1 MTVRPLF
8 NAGKKVVGRIS
19 TDADSTQAN
28 WARESGFQS
37 VRQRSRSSRREAYG
51 SADRQLDTRNVFI
64 VGPDG
69 KIVARM
75 MKFNVLAA
83 DAYTELGTDVSECPE
98 IARPIALRV
107 TAIDAPAAAGRA
119 LALELYDAAVAAAA
133 PGPATARAVDALPI
147 ERGSRLW
154 IFAFGK
160 AARPMA
166 AAAVTSTLRSL
177 HSIVGGLIVAPD
189 DAPSP
194 YPTIVSMRGDHP
206 LPGRHSFDA
215 SAKIAEI
222 ASGRRGSDVA
232 IVLLSGGA
240 SSLIGAP
247 VRAINESDFVVL
259 QELLLGSGL
268 DIAATNLVRKRFSR
282 WGAGRLALALAP
294 ATTHCLAISDV
305 AGDDLSVI
313 GSGPCIPDGSSVA
326 DVTNLLQRANLFA
339 RLPAACRDYLTG
351 VTRVTVPETP
361 AKSHP
366 AFAHITARVIG
377 NNRLALDG
385 VASKAEELRLATSI
399 APERLEGEAAR
410 AGETIARRRCRG
422 VAGREQRVLRMG
434 RQPTVTLASPHGAT
448 SMGGAA
454 DRSSRSPRRDASPGR
469 RRRGRYR
476 CSRPARRPRRR
487 HRCGR
492 SDRRPHDVER
502 RGEGGRDLAGARRA
516 RVVGAARG
524 ERADPTPRH
533 GHERERRRRRSDL
546 PLTRA
551 DSRLA

>member
-1 MTVRPLF
+1 
-8 NAGKKVVGRIS
+8 
-19 TDADSTQAN
+19 
-28 WARESGFQS
+28 
-37 VRQRSRSSRREAYG
+37 
-51 SADRQLDTRNVFI
+51 
-64 VGPDG
+64 
-69 KIVARM
+69 
-75 MKFNVLAA
+75 
-83 DAYTELGTDVSECPE
+83 
-98 IARPIALRV
+98 V

-339 RLPAACRDYLTG
+339 RLPATCRDLLTG
-351 VTRVTVPETP
+351 VTRGTVPETP

-366 AFAHITARVIG
+366 AFAHITGRVIG

-385 VASKAEELRLATSI
+385 IAAKADDLRLATSI
-399 APERLEGEAAR
+399 APDRLGGEAAR
-410 AGETIARRRCRG
+410 AGEAIARALVSAASQGASNACFAWG
-422 VAGREQRVLRMG
+422 GET
-434 RQPTVTLASPHGAT
+434 TVTLAAPNGAT
-448 SMGGAA
+448 AMGGRCQELALAA
-454 DRSSRSPRRDASPGR
+454 ARVLHQAGGDAAGIALLAAGTDGRDGATDAAGAIVDHTTWSAV
-469 RRRGRYR
+469 
-476 CSRPARRPRRR
+476 S
-487 HRCGR
+487 
-492 SDRRPHDVER
+492 
-502 RGEGGRDLAGARRA
+502 EGGRDPAQALAAHESYKALRAASALIPRRDTGTNVNDV
-516 RVVGAARG
+516 VVGVIVR
-524 ERADPTPRH
+524 
-533 GHERERRRRRSDL
+533 
-546 PLTRA
+546 
-551 DSRLA
+551 